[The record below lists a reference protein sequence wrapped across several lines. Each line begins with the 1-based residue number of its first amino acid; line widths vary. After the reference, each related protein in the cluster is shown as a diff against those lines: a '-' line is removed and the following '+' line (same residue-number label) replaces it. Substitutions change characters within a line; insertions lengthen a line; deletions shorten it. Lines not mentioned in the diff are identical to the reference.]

1 MPRKKRTT
9 TSKKNDNLE
18 ELSQTHAKEEKTRPS
33 TLDQIWGDTGTNKY
47 GHFSE
52 DQYLQSLKEMT
63 KADIHSHAQKMGLI
77 PIDNRGQLVKRLM
90 KEFRLHKA
98 KFINAPTQDTNSFK
112 EKSSVSPEVIKIL
125 KEGR

>member
-1 MPRKKRTT
+1 MPRKKRAT

-33 TLDQIWGDTGTNKY
+33 TLDQVWGDTGTSKY
-47 GHFSE
+47 GHFRE
-52 DQYLQSLKEMT
+52 EEYRQLLKEMT
-63 KADIHSHAQKMGLI
+63 KSDIHAHAQKMGLI
-77 PIDNRGQLVKRLM
+77 PVDNREQLVKRLM
-90 KEFRLHKA
+90 KEFMLHKA
-98 KFINAPTQDTNSFK
+98 KYVQTPAQDTNSFK